1 MPLTDAKLRAL
12 YGKPYFGKTEL
23 SDRDGLSAR
32 VTERGT
38 ISWQYRYRWQGK
50 AARLK
55 IGRYPDLKLADARAL
70 IPAIRG
76 ALERNEHPRVFWD
89 KLHQK
94 HDVTLKQCCEHFRE
108 HHLPKLRPRTVALYE
123 HTMQRYFEPLFI
135 GIPVEQIPF
144 SSWLE
149 WFDKIGKK
157 QPKNA
162 GHLLRRLKSILSFCI
177 RRNLIGGSPVLN
189 LRTEDVGSQPE
200 RGTRVLTM
208 RELAQI
214 WIAFE
219 QSRASRGLK
228 LAAKLVI
235 LLGCRSGEALGAQWS
250 EFNLEEQIWTVPAAR
265 AKSGAPIRRPIPTRV
280 MMLLQEAAAKSRLK
294 GGPVCR
300 SPVNPKQSLSS
311 ASLIQLAE
319 RVREK
324 LDLPYWRMHDMR
336 RTLST
341 RLSEERIMPQV
352 TEKMLGHRMAGVMA
366 IYNLHDWT
374 NEQREAYELW
384 DKKLME
390 AVKSF
395 QEM

>member
-1 MPLTDAKLRAL
+1 MPLTDTKLRAL

-32 VTERGT
+32 VTERGS

-55 IGRYPDLKLADARAL
+55 IGR
-70 IPAIRG
+70 
-76 ALERNEHPRVFWD
+76 
-89 KLHQK
+89 
-94 HDVTLKQCCEHFRE
+94 
-108 HHLPKLRPRTVALYE
+108 YE

-157 QPKNA
+157 KPKNA

-177 RRNLIGGSPVLN
+177 RRNLIGGSPVLQ

-200 RGTRVLTM
+200 RGSRVLTM

-228 LAAKLVI
+228 LATKLVI
-235 LLGCRSGEALGAQWS
+235 LLGCRSGEVLGAQWS
-250 EFNLEEQIWTVPAAR
+250 EFNLEERIWTVPAAR
-265 AKSGAPIRRPIPTRV
+265 AKCGVPIRRPIPGRV
-280 MMLLQEAAAKSRLK
+280 MMLLQEAAARSRLRK
-294 GGPVCR
+294 
-300 SPVNPKQSLSS
+300 
-311 ASLIQLAE
+311 
-319 RVREK
+319 VRTSGSHLHHE
-324 LDLPYWRMHDMR
+324 LFV
-336 RTLST
+336 
-341 RLSEERIMPQV
+341 RI
-352 TEKMLGHRMAGVMA
+352 
-366 IYNLHDWT
+366 
-374 NEQREAYELW
+374 
-384 DKKLME
+384 
-390 AVKSF
+390 
-395 QEM
+395 

>member
-108 HHLPKLRPRTVALYE
+108 HHLPKLRPRTVMLYE

-157 QPKNA
+157 KPK
-162 GHLLRRLKSILSFCI
+162 K
-177 RRNLIGGSPVLN
+177 
-189 LRTEDVGSQPE
+189 
-200 RGTRVLTM
+200 
-208 RELAQI
+208 
-214 WIAFE
+214 
-219 QSRASRGLK
+219 
-228 LAAKLVI
+228 
-235 LLGCRSGEALGAQWS
+235 CRS
-250 EFNLEEQIWTVPAAR
+250 FITQIKVH
-265 AKSGAPIRRPIPTRV
+265 S
-280 MMLLQEAAAKSRLK
+280 
-294 GGPVCR
+294 
-300 SPVNPKQSLSS
+300 
-311 ASLIQLAE
+311 
-319 RVREK
+319 
-324 LDLPYWRMHDMR
+324 
-336 RTLST
+336 
-341 RLSEERIMPQV
+341 
-352 TEKMLGHRMAGVMA
+352 
-366 IYNLHDWT
+366 
-374 NEQREAYELW
+374 
-384 DKKLME
+384 
-390 AVKSF
+390 
-395 QEM
+395 

>member
-1 MPLTDAKLRAL
+1 
-12 YGKPYFGKTEL
+12 
-23 SDRDGLSAR
+23 
-32 VTERGT
+32 
-38 ISWQYRYRWQGK
+38 
-50 AARLK
+50 
-55 IGRYPDLKLADARAL
+55 
-70 IPAIRG
+70 
-76 ALERNEHPRVFWD
+76 
-89 KLHQK
+89 
-94 HDVTLKQCCEHFRE
+94 
-108 HHLPKLRPRTVALYE
+108 
-123 HTMQRYFEPLFI
+123 MQRYFEPLFI

-157 QPKNA
+157 KPKNA

-177 RRNLIGGSPVLN
+177 RRHLIGGSPVLQ

-250 EFNLEEQIWTVPAAR
+250 EFNMEEQIWTVPAAR
-265 AKSGAPIRRPIPTRV
+265 AKCGAPIRRPIPSRV
-280 MMLLQEAAAKSRLK
+280 MVLLQEAAARSRLR

-319 RVREK
+319 RVRDK

-341 RLSEERIMPQV
+341 RLSEEHVMPQV
-352 TEKMLGHRMAGVMA
+352 TERMLGHRMAGVMA
-366 IYNLHDWT
+366 IYNLHDWID
-374 NEQREAYELW
+374 EQREAYELW
-384 DKKLME
+384 DTKLME
-390 AVKSF
+390 AVKSL
-395 QEM
+395 QDI